1 MRCCDDDGPV
11 VDDESVSCSDLQDW
25 STEFESLTGRV
36 SSLFVHPRSRAHSR
50 RYLEGLLAPIERK
63 NGWTIAEYVG
73 EKEPKA
79 MQRFL
84 NLTSWDADDLRDL
97 NLDYVIENLGDP
109 DGILIAD
116 PTGFA
121 KKGKK
126 SAGVQRQYSGTLGR
140 VDNCQIGTFLALVNP
155 TGDRVLI
162 DRELYIPEKTWFGD
176 RPAATRPRS
185 PPTWGSPPD
194 PHRSSP

>member
-1 MRCCDDDGPV
+1 M
-11 VDDESVSCSDLQDW
+11 
-25 STEFESLTGRV
+25 EFESLTGWV
-36 SSLFVHPRSRAHSR
+36 ASLFVHPKSGAHSR
-50 RYLEGLLAPIERK
+50 QYLEGLLAPIERK
-63 NGWTIAEYVG
+63 NGWTIAEFVG

-84 NLTSWDADDLRDL
+84 NLTAWDADDLRDL

-121 KKGKK
+121 KKGRK

-140 VDNCQIGTFLALVNP
+140 IDNCQIGTFLAFVN
-155 TGDRVLI
+155 TAGDRVLI

-176 RPAATRPRS
+176 RARCADRARRKVVFCWSWAGFEVLPQAED
-185 PPTWGSPPD
+185 GE
-194 PHRSSP
+194 